1 MRFQHENHYDAS
13 PDEVVAM
20 QTDQAYR
27 ASLKSRTRS
36 AGHTVTVTVRDLC
49 PGCAANSLDLTS
61 SAFQQLAPL
70 SVGNIPVSWS
80 WV

>member
-1 MRFQHENHYDAS
+1 MVSAPYVDGRVYVFHRLTPPPLPAL
-13 PDEVVAM
+13 
-20 QTDQAYR
+20 TDN
-27 ASLKSRTRS
+27 
-36 AGHTVTVTVRDLC
+36 GHTVTVTVRDLC